1 MANILKVHVKDEI
14 NNAMN
19 STKFSNY
26 IRNLPIEDDKTM
38 VSLDNTFLY
47 ANILI
52 TDTLNMKIMLIMKIN
67 SLGKQ
72 LYLKTSFLTLSIWFS
87 LGTLMVR
94 NLHTGSWIN
103 CYVYSTTPSKS
114 LETFSWWL
122 ILKLNIL
129 GKLFPSHQQYSSK
142 H

>member
-67 SLGKQ
+67 SLGKR

-94 NLHTGSWIN
+94 NLYTGS
-103 CYVYSTTPSKS
+103 
-114 LETFSWWL
+114 
-122 ILKLNIL
+122 
-129 GKLFPSHQQYSSK
+129 
-142 H
+142 